1 MLIEYRDHIV
11 PRVLGRKPDR
21 LFEWL
26 SLDDADAGSQ
36 TVHGKIH
43 RIGWLR

>member
-1 MLIEYRDHIV
+1 MIASHFCIGL
-11 PRVLGRKPDR
+11 
-21 LFEWL
+21 EWL

-36 TVHGKIH
+36 TAHGKIH